1 MKVTIKSYDRE
12 VSWSNDRENQIIDET
27 TLDEVFDAFKGLL
40 ITLGYS
46 AECIDADILEQA
58 TAIQMIEDS
67 YKKEKDE

>member
-1 MKVTIKSYDRE
+1 MKITIKSYDRE

-27 TLDEVFDAFKGLL
+27 TLVDAYDAFKGML

-58 TAIQMIEDS
+58 LQIENDS
-67 YKKEKDE
+67 KEEKKL

>member
-58 TAIQMIEDS
+58 AAIQMIEDS

>member
-1 MKVTIKSYDRE
+1 MKITIKSYDRE

-40 ITLGYS
+40 ITLGFS

-58 TAIQMIEDS
+58 LQIENDS
-67 YKKEKDE
+67 KEEKEL

>member
-1 MKVTIKSYDRE
+1 MKITIKSYDRE

-58 TAIQMIEDS
+58 TAIRMIEDS

>member
-12 VSWSNDRENQIIDET
+12 VSWSNDREDQIIDET
-27 TLDEVFDAFKGLL
+27 TIDEVFDAFKGML

-58 TAIQMIEDS
+58 LQIENDS
-67 YKKEKDE
+67 KEEKKL

>member
-12 VSWSNDRENQIIDET
+12 VSWSNDREYQIIDET

-40 ITLGYS
+40 ITLGFS

-58 TAIQMIEDS
+58 LQIENDS
-67 YKKEKDE
+67 KEEKKL

>member
-12 VSWSNDRENQIIDET
+12 VSWSNDREDQIIDET
-27 TLDEVFDAFKGLL
+27 TLDEVFDAFKGML

-58 TAIQMIEDS
+58 LQIENDS
-67 YKKEKDE
+67 KEEKKL